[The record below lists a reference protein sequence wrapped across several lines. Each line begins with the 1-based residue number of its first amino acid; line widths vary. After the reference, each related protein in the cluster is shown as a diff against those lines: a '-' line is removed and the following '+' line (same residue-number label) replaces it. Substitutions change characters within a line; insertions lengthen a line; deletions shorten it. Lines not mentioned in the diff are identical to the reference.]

1 MNTPYQPDAGVTAT
15 QRRPVL
21 AYLTTAGL
29 LLLLMMLVGVLL
41 RVSQAEIL
49 VVRPDWFYRLMTLHG
64 AGMVGM
70 AGLAGAG
77 IMWYFLGRHVSLSAR
92 VAWINLVLFVVGVL
106 LILAGI
112 TVGGYAGAWTFL
124 YPLPSRGMEVW
135 TTWGAA
141 AFLGGLLLIG
151 VGFLLL
157 HLDTGRAIL
166 SRYGGLGKALGWPQ
180 LFGPSQADAPPP
192 AVVAST
198 MVLIVNTLALIL
210 GASIIVVNLISLFAP
225 EMRFDPLVAKNL
237 TYFFGHVFINATIY
251 MSVIAVYELLPRYT
265 GREWPSTNRAF
276 LGAWT
281 VSTLMVLGAFPH
293 HLLMDFVQPVWVAV
307 VGQVLSYISGLPVL
321 VVTAYGALVNVHRSG
336 IRWDLPSGL
345 LFLSVFGWAAGIVPA
360 MIDATI
366 RVNLV
371 MHNTLWVPG
380 HFHFYLLLGMCAMA
394 LGFMLWIVRA
404 WGNARPIR
412 WERAWFWIFALGGL
426 GFVAMF
432 LVGGYGGAPRRFATH
447 QALWLPYDRLASAFA
462 LLILLAV
469 TVFVVRFILAVRPA
483 LGEGNK
489 P

>member
-1 MNTPYQPDAGVTAT
+1 MNTAYQPDAGVSAT

-29 LLLLMMLVGVLL
+29 LLLLMMVVGVLL
-41 RVSQAEIL
+41 RMSQAEIL
-49 VVRPDWFYRLMTLHG
+49 VMSPDWFYRFMTLHG

-77 IMWYFLGRHVSLSAR
+77 IMLYFLGRHVSLSTR
-92 VAWINLVLFVVGVL
+92 VAWINLVFFVVGVV
-106 LILAGI
+106 LILVGI
-112 TVGGYAGAWTFL
+112 TVGDYAGAWTFL
-124 YPLPSRGMEVW
+124 YPLPRQSMGVW

-166 SRYGGLGKALGWPQ
+166 SRYKGLGRALGWPQ

-265 GREWPSTNRAF
+265 GRDWPSNNRAF

-293 HLLMDFVQPVWVAV
+293 HLLMDFVQPVWISVA
-307 VGQVLSYISGLPVL
+307 GQIVSYISGLPVL

-345 LFLSVFGWAAGIVPA
+345 LFLSTFGWAAGIVPA

-366 RVNLV
+366 SVNMV

-394 LGFMLWIVRA
+394 LGFMLWFVRA
-404 WGNARPIR
+404 WGGAKPIR
-412 WERAWFWIFALGGL
+412 WECVWFWVYALGCL
-426 GFVAMF
+426 SFVTMF
-432 LVGGYGGAPRRFATH
+432 LLGGRSGVPRRFAAH
-447 QALWLPYDRLASAFA
+447 QAAWLPLDKIASVCG
-462 LLILLAV
+462 LVILLSVSLFV
-469 TVFVVRFILAVRPA
+469 TRFVLAARSA
-483 LGEGNK
+483 ARGSGQA
-489 P
+489 